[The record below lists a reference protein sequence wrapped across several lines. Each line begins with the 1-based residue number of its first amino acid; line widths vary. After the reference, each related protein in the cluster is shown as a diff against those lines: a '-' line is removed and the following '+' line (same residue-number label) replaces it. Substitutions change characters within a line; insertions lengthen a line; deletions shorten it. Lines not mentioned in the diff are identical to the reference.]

1 MFQEALHDLCH
12 EIMDEYIHT
21 VVGMVAYDDDIAL
34 HLDQWFSLGL
44 WEEKMCWCETYFG
57 PA

>member
-1 MFQEALHDLCH
+1 MNPACIQVNTSFMFQEALHDLCH

-34 HLDQWFSLGL
+34 HLDQ
-44 WEEKMCWCETYFG
+44 
-57 PA
+57 